1 MIELLKI
8 SECNGIFEA
17 KLSKCDGAF
26 VSLQGKGGK
35 KMTVSEIK
43 KDLGNKV
50 SFGEV
55 TTYGHFV
62 CCQLLSYFVQNI
74 DSLHG
79 LLFVGRAMVW
89 IVNSLL

>member
-1 MIELLKI
+1 MILFLQPKFLN
-8 SECNGIFEA
+8 CDGILEA
-17 KLSKCDGAF
+17 KLSKCDGTF

-55 TTYGHFV
+55 TTYVHFV
-62 CCQLLSYFVQNI
+62 CCQLLSILSKV
-74 DSLHG
+74 LA
-79 LLFVGRAMVW
+79 LCMVCYLQVELW
-89 IVNSLL
+89 SG